1 MKISL
6 SKFLMQ
12 HTIMLHVFQ
21 VIDLMPL
28 IGHHFRLQMDRTPD
42 ISKSVGVIYFLYLC
56 QAKGFQDN
64 DLATITHQFQF
75 LLYYYICNYVV
86 I

>member
-1 MKISL
+1 MYDVFQWRKDMKISL

-12 HTIMLHVFQ
+12 HTIMLHVCQ

-42 ISKSVGVIYFLYLC
+42 ISKSVGVIY
-56 QAKGFQDN
+56 
-64 DLATITHQFQF
+64 
-75 LLYYYICNYVV
+75 
-86 I
+86 

>member
-6 SKFLMQ
+6 SEFLMQ
-12 HTIMLHVFQ
+12 HTIMLHVCQ

-42 ISKSVGVIYFLYLC
+42 ISKSVGVIYC
-56 QAKGFQDN
+56 KGTTVPFYTSVKQKVFK
-64 DLATITHQFQF
+64 TMIWQQ
-75 LLYYYICNYVV
+75 
-86 I
+86 